1 MAKQDDKARL
11 YNRITQVHHAIVLD
25 RMRVNGFWPSSQGLP
40 PDPAPEAQE
49 RKLLE
54 ADLAVLKQDAAMSP
68 GDVEKALKAERLRR
82 WEESK
87 KKRAEKKKLREARAA
102 ARRAAWVEKRKGL
115 VFHAGDG
122 HSGGLQHVTSDE
134 SALVK
139 RGLPVLHNAHDLAVA
154 LGLSLGRLRWL
165 TYHRNGATL
174 VHYHRYSI
182 PKKTGGI
189 RGISA
194 PKPALAKAQKWVFDS
209 IVQKLTIEP
218 EAHGFVVD
226 RSIVSNAKIHVG
238 KRVVSNMDLKDFFP
252 SVTYRRTKGLFV
264 SFGYSEQVATLIAL
278 LCTEPPRVAASID
291 GKPVHIAIGE
301 RRLPQGACT
310 SPGLTNAV
318 CRALDRR
325 LAGLAQKLGFDY
337 SRYADDLT
345 FSGNEDRKLGLL
357 LRSARSIVKDEGFLE
372 HPTKTRVMRRG
383 RRQEVTG
390 VVVNDRPTIPR
401 EELRELRAILHNA
414 MRQGLEAQNRKSHPR
429 FIEHLQGRVAYVAM
443 VDPVRGEKLKQALAR
458 VLGR

>member
-11 YNRITQVHHAIVLD
+11 YHRITQVHHGIVLD
-25 RMRVNGFWPSSQGLP
+25 RMRVNGFWPVNQGLP
-40 PDPAPEAQE
+40 PDPPPEAQE

-68 GDVEKALKAERLRR
+68 GDAEKALKAERIRR

-87 KKRAEKKKLREARAA
+87 KKRAEKKKLRLARAA

-115 VFHAGDG
+115 VFHVGDG
-122 HSGGLQHVTSDE
+122 YSGGLQHVTSDE
-134 SALVK
+134 AALAK
-139 RGLPVLHNAHDLAVA
+139 RGLPLLHNAHDLAVA
-154 LGLSLGRLRWL
+154 LGISLARLRWL
-165 TYHRNGATL
+165 TYHREGATL

-194 PKPALAKAQKWVFDS
+194 PKPALAKAQKWVFDN
-209 IVQKLTIEP
+209 IVNKLTIEP

-226 RSIVSNAKIHVG
+226 RSIVTNAKLHVG

-264 SFGYSEQVATLIAL
+264 SFGYSEQVATLLAL
-278 LCTEPPRVAASID
+278 LCTEPPRVSAMVD
-291 GKPVHIAIGE
+291 GKPVRIAIGE

-325 LAGLAQKLGFDY
+325 LAGLAAKLGFTY

-345 FSGNEDRKLGLL
+345 FSGDEDRKLGLL
-357 LRSARSIVKDEGFLE
+357 LRCVRSIVKDEGFQE
-372 HPTKTRVMRRG
+372 HPKKTRVMRRG

-414 MRQGLEAQNRKSHPR
+414 MRQGLEAQNRKNHPR
-429 FIEHLQGRVAYVAM
+429 FIDHLQGRVAYVAM
-443 VDPVRGEKLKQALAR
+443 VDPVRGEKLKRDLAR